1 MIKLLGIQEW
11 YTSIKIFVNTE
22 ISQLAFASIVALLAI
37 SILALFRYIVKYG
50 YNVNALKR
58 NIVFPIVLSVIL
70 GAILVLLCTM
80 RYV

>member
-37 SILALFRYIVKYG
+37 SILALLRYIVKYG

>member
-1 MIKLLGIQEW
+1 MFKLLGIQDW
-11 YTSIKIFVNTE
+11 YSTIKIFVNTE
-22 ISQLAFASIVALLAI
+22 ISQLAFASIIALLAI
-37 SILALFRYIVKYG
+37 SILALFRYVVKYG
-50 YNVNALKR
+50 FNVNVMKR